1 MTDPL
6 HGWRNQIHQGNALAI
21 LSQLPSA
28 SIGLIVTSPPYNV
41 RNSTGHGINSASS
54 AWPTNK
60 FTNGYPDHTDDMPR
74 PDYLAWQRACISEML
89 RVLTDDGALFYNHRP
104 RVQGGLQESPRDI
117 IAGFH
122 LRDEIIWH
130 KGGGI
135 NHTPAAFTPAY
146 EVIYHIVKT
155 PHQFRRAAGSVDY
168 SNVWQIARERDN
180 DHPAPFPVEIPRRCI
195 QASDSPIVLDP
206 FMGSGTTGVAAVIEG
221 RQYVGIELNAQYCQS
236 ARLRI
241 RRASPTVHHPPP
253 ASPPLPVAAPPTE
266 TRPALPPSELKPRER
281 LLFDHIATLIAVNH
295 HQPITTTAKHLAA
308 HLATNPAAS
317 SVPSK
322 PSKRVAFYPSKAW
335 ARPASTRY
343 PSRQIPRPFQV
354 STPPAPPLHP
364 LQVSE
369 LRPKVS
375 ELPAPPLRRLSELRP
390 KVSELRPKV
399 SELSLFLSEPS
410 PPGRPAP
417 KNRHPSRQ
425 PNLSELPPPCSLS
438 ELRPKVSELHRSVRR
453 LSVRQLS
460 ELRPTVSELRPKVSE
475 LPAPPLRRLSELRPK
490 VSELRPK
497 VSELSLFL
505 SEPSPP
511 GRPG

>member
-6 HGWRNQIHQGNALAI
+6 HGWRNQLHQGDALAI

-60 FTNGYPDHTDDMPR
+60 LTNGYPDHADDMPR
-74 PDYLAWQRACISEML
+74 ADYLAWQRACISEML

-104 RVQGGLQESPRDI
+104 RVQAGLQESPRDI

-135 NHTPAAFTPAY
+135 NHTPGAFTPAY
-146 EVIYHIVKT
+146 EVIYHIVKN
-155 PHQFRRAAGSVDY
+155 PHQFRRSAGSVDY
-168 SNVWQIARERDN
+168 SNVWHIPRERDN

-253 ASPPLPVAAPPTE
+253 APPPIPIATPPTE

-281 LLFDHIATLIAVNH
+281 LLFDHISTLIAANH

-308 HLATNPAAS
+308 HLATNPRRIERAVQTLKANGHLSVKSLGPAGLYSIPQPANTSPLQSVDTARPTAS
-317 SVPSK
+317 SPAGVGTPPKS
-322 PSKRVAFYPSKAW
+322 VGT
-335 ARPASTRY
+335 ARPTA
-343 PSRQIPRPFQV
+343 PS
-354 STPPAPPLHP
+354 
-364 LQVSE
+364 
-369 LRPKVS
+369 RPKVGTQAKS
-375 ELPAPPLRRLSELRP
+375 VGTARPTASSPVGTQAKSVGTLLVSVGTVTPRPAGLIINNIKPRP
-390 KVSELRPKV
+390 AGAK
-399 SELSLFLSEPS
+399 EPTPVPTTQPVGS
-410 PPGRPAP
+410 PPAGVGTHAKSVGTPAKSVGTARPTASSP
-417 KNRHPSRQ
+417 VGTPAKSVGTLLVGNRHP
-425 PNLSELPPPCSLS
+425 
-438 ELRPKVSELHRSVRR
+438 
-453 LSVRQLS
+453 
-460 ELRPTVSELRPKVSE
+460 
-475 LPAPPLRRLSELRPK
+475 PA
-490 VSELRPK
+490 
-497 VSELSLFL
+497 
-505 SEPSPP
+505 
-511 GRPG
+511 GRVNN